1 VSCEKIGDEDGL
13 EADLTARGVCE
24 MTQAR
29 LTRDELRGKAQ
40 TVRGLVNPGEL
51 GATLM
56 HEHLLWD
63 IRTPAMR
70 ADPDQG
76 PEPCLCNYFAC
87 NYGTRKAPNN
97 LVFVDRELATEEVG
111 HMRRAGGRSI
121 VELTVGGLEPDPVR
135 LRKIAEAT
143 DTHIVMGCGHY
154 VDQYQA
160 ETNRER
166 TVEDFAQEIIG
177 DITIGAWGTDV
188 RAGIIGEIGC
198 QAPWTDLEQRVMR
211 GAVVAQQETG
221 AAINVHPGR
230 HPDQPQEVADFVSEL
245 GADLSRVVIS
255 HIDRTIF
262 DDERLFRLADSGCV
276 IELDLFGQEQS
287 YYALNLNVDLPND
300 AERLRWIRRLI
311 DRGHLDQIVIS
322 HDICYRSRLTRF
334 GGHGYGH
341 IFENVLP
348 LMRRRGFSE
357 AEIERITVGTPQRL
371 LTFA

>member
-1 VSCEKIGDEDGL
+1 
-13 EADLTARGVCE
+13 
-24 MTQAR
+24 MTTAR

-40 TVRGLVNPGEL
+40 TVRGLVDPAEL

-76 PEPCLCNYFAC
+76 PELCLCNYFAC

-97 LVFVDRELATEEVG
+97 LVFVDPDLASEEVG
-111 HMRRAGGRSI
+111 RMRRAGGRSI
-121 VELTVGGLEPDPVR
+121 VELTVGGLEPDPMG
-135 LRKIAEAT
+135 LRKVAEAT

-154 VDQYQA
+154 VDEYQDA
-160 ETNRER
+160 GNRER
-166 TVEDFAQEIIG
+166 SVDDFARQMID
-177 DITIGAWGTDV
+177 DITLGAWGTDV

-198 QAPWTDLEQRVMR
+198 QSPWTDLEKRVMA
-211 GAVVAQQETG
+211 GAVIAQRETG
-221 AAINVHPGR
+221 ASINVHPGR
-230 HPDQPQEVADFVSEL
+230 HHDQPQEAAEFVRSH
-245 GADLSRVVIS
+245 GGDLSRLVIS

-262 DDERLFRLADSGCV
+262 DDATLFRLADTGCV

-287 YYALNLNVDLPND
+287 YYGLNLEIDLPND

-311 DRGHLDQIVIS
+311 ERGHLDQIVIS
-322 HDICYRSRLTRF
+322 HDICYRSRLTKF

-341 IFENVLP
+341 IFENVVP
-348 LMRRRGFSE
+348 LMRRRGFTE
-357 AEIERITVGTPQRL
+357 AEIERITVGTPKRL
-371 LTFA
+371 LTFT

>member
-1 VSCEKIGDEDGL
+1 
-13 EADLTARGVCE
+13 
-24 MTQAR
+24 MTGPR
-29 LTRDELRGKAQ
+29 LTRDDLRGKAQ
-40 TVRGLVNPGEL
+40 TVRGLVDPEVL

-70 ADPDQG
+70 ADPNQG
-76 PEPCLCNYFAC
+76 PELCLCNYFAC
-87 NYGTRKAPNN
+87 NYGTRKSPGN
-97 LVFVDRELATEEVG
+97 LVFVDSDLATEEVG
-111 HMRRAGGRSI
+111 RMRRAGGRSI
-121 VELTVGGLEPDPVR
+121 VELTVGGLNPDPTG

-154 VDQYQA
+154 VDDYQDPN
-160 ETNRER
+160 NRER
-166 TVEDFAQEIIG
+166 TVDDFAREMI
-177 DITIGAWGTDV
+177 DDLSLGAWGTDV

-198 QAPWTDLEQRVMR
+198 QSPWTDLEKRVME
-211 GAVVAQQETG
+211 GALLAQQQLG

-230 HPDQPQEVADFVSEL
+230 DADQPQEVAEFIRQRGGDP
-245 GADLSRVVIS
+245 SRLIIS

-262 DDERLFRLADSGCV
+262 DDTRLFRLADTGCV

-287 YYALNLNVDLPND
+287 YYGLNLAIDLPND

-322 HDICYRSRLTRF
+322 HDICYRSRLTKF

-348 LMRRRGFSE
+348 LMRRRGFTE
-357 AEIERITVGTPQRL
+357 AEINRITIGTPQRL
-371 LTFA
+371 LTFV